1 MHHLYSSFLI
11 LFSSFSKD
19 VTLPPS
25 LKLVGMTDTKAV
37 MSEIVVT
44 GFGDTQ
50 TAYLA
55 RAALARLQKELGM
68 ATEDVAMVL
77 RGVDGDVAVQQTLN
91 RDTGRS
97 ELSTFWKTLVD
108 QLFAP
113 KLSAGTATEA
123 ASGQR
128 TTIGIDPTITSRAAN
143 QLRLCESALLVRT
156 SGLAQREKVVGLL
169 QGFDGELA
177 RLPLEP

>member
-1 MHHLYSSFLI
+1 
-11 LFSSFSKD
+11 
-19 VTLPPS
+19 
-25 LKLVGMTDTKAV
+25 

-68 ATEDVAMVL
+68 APEDVAMVL

-97 ELSTFWKTLVD
+97 ELSTFWKTLID
-108 QLFAP
+108 QLFASE
-113 KLSAGTATEA
+113 LLAGTASEA
-123 ASGQR
+123 ASGKCA
-128 TTIGIDPTITSRAAN
+128 TTGINPTLMSRAAN

>member
-1 MHHLYSSFLI
+1 
-11 LFSSFSKD
+11 
-19 VTLPPS
+19 
-25 LKLVGMTDTKAV
+25 

-68 ATEDVAMVL
+68 APEDVAMVL
-77 RGVDGDVAVQQTLN
+77 RGVDGDVTVQQTLN
-91 RDTGRS
+91 RNTGRS
-97 ELSTFWKTLVD
+97 ALSAFWKMLVD

-113 KLSAGTATEA
+113 ELSAGTASEA
-123 ASGQR
+123 ASGQCA
-128 TTIGIDPTITSRAAN
+128 TIGIDPTFTGRAAN

>member
-1 MHHLYSSFLI
+1 
-11 LFSSFSKD
+11 
-19 VTLPPS
+19 
-25 LKLVGMTDTKAV
+25 

-44 GFGDTQ
+44 GFGDIQ

-55 RAALARLQKELGM
+55 RAALARLPKELGM
-68 ATEDVAMVL
+68 ATEAVAMVL
-77 RGVDGDVAVQQTLN
+77 GGVDGVVAVPQTLN

-113 KLSAGTATEA
+113 ELSAGTASEA
-123 ASGQR
+123 VSGQCA
-128 TTIGIDPTITSRAAN
+128 TIDIDPTITRRAAN

>member
-1 MHHLYSSFLI
+1 
-11 LFSSFSKD
+11 
-19 VTLPPS
+19 
-25 LKLVGMTDTKAV
+25 
-37 MSEIVVT
+37 MSEIVVS

-113 KLSAGTATEA
+113 ELSAGTASEA
-123 ASGQR
+123 ASGKCA
-128 TTIGIDPTITSRAAN
+128 TTGINPTFTSRAAN

-156 SGLAQREKVVGLL
+156 SGPAQREKVVGVLG
-169 QGFDGELA
+169 GFDGELA
-177 RLPLEP
+177 RLPIKP

>member
-1 MHHLYSSFLI
+1 
-11 LFSSFSKD
+11 
-19 VTLPPS
+19 
-25 LKLVGMTDTKAV
+25 MTDTKAV
-37 MSEIVVT
+37 MSEIIVT

-55 RAALARLQKELGM
+55 RAALARLQKELGV
-68 ATEDVAMVL
+68 ATEDVSMVL
-77 RGVDGDVAVQQTLN
+77 RGVDGDIAVQQTLN

-97 ELSTFWKTLVD
+97 ELSTFWKMLID

-113 KLSAGTATEA
+113 ELSAGTASEA
-123 ASGQR
+123 ASGKCA
-128 TTIGIDPTITSRAAN
+128 TTGIDPTFTSRAAN

-156 SGLAQREKVVGLL
+156 SGLAQQEKVVGLL

-177 RLPLEP
+177 RLPYQ